1 MINIVYTLQ
10 IKATSTRVE
19 HSESGRIR
27 IIFYNSDPQQNMD
40 PDPESDLAFENMTKR
55 AGPLS
60 TGIVLMKERHK
71 LHVSRRIWWSLDT
84 VVDFIEKL

>member
-55 AGPLS
+55 EEKIRTFEYRYS
-60 TGIVLMKERHK
+60 TYERK
-71 LHVSRRIWWSLDT
+71 TQTSRIP
-84 VVDFIEKL
+84 